1 MKMANEEVDDT
12 EFFQQDFT
20 TASEWEI
27 FNARLEEIFHEWKL
41 SYGGASMGSPRAA
54 PLGPNQLSLC
64 EWTIAKEK
72 IKFADVEL
80 DVVRIK
86 ANVNSEEDAVAVGE
100 DVEPG
105 DCQAFVDLLANGND
119 YCIIDQKAAE
129 GELHPLAQW
138 YGLREFVVIVPVKGS
153 ITNESQIRI
162 LMSSIHIAVGESGC
176 DVPVFVQVLDKVQN
190 VFLGV
195 CESGSTRL
203 SFDIVHLNVTP
214 PTCRYL
220 SGLLD
225 VFKGKVGVP
234 YMDPV
239 AVSVRFTYSLSKFL
253 SASYVVPKK
262 VPFSP
267 NGDDEDT
274 GDAII
279 SLPFG
284 VAIDPVSELV
294 LHCTWPHVA
303 DNVVIDSQT
312 YSDFDPLTAP
322 LWSLR
327 AHFEDTPVCYMSDCI
342 QEFLQVSDS
351 RRAITEYFPELAFG
365 ATQNLEGS
373 KALERL
379 TESKIPTLTS
389 VLPGASS
396 SGSKQPDHIK
406 LEGPINDH
414 LLKDML
420 YYLFPDAQKDALQH
434 EYQMPS
440 PGQAEFDPL
449 KIKSANPDSLVHRLA
464 LLLAVCNSYYGG
476 KRAVAQLW
484 AEFSQE
490 MRYRVERCIQIPG

>member
-1 MKMANEEVDDT
+1 MLNEEVDDT

-41 SYGGASMGSPRAA
+41 SYGLSGSRR
-54 PLGPNQLSLC
+54 PLERNQLSLC
-64 EWTIAKEK
+64 EWTLSKEK

-80 DVVRIK
+80 DVVRFK
-86 ANVNSEEDAVAVGE
+86 VNAPEEELVFKEGDEPAV
-100 DVEPG
+100 
-105 DCQAFVDLLANGND
+105 DCQAFVDLMANEND
-119 YCIIDQKAAE
+119 YCTVDQKVD
-129 GELHPLAQW
+129 GDLHPLAQW
-138 YGLREFVVIVPVKGS
+138 YGLREFVVIVPVKNS

-162 LMSSIHIAVGESGC
+162 LMSSIHIAVSESSC

-203 SFDIVHLNVTP
+203 SFDIVHLNITP
-214 PTCRYL
+214 PTCKYL

-225 VFKGKVGVP
+225 VFKGKVGIP

-239 AVSVRFTYSLSKFL
+239 AVSVRFTYSLPRFL
-253 SASYVVPKK
+253 SASYVVSKK
-262 VPFSP
+262 VPFAD
-267 NGDDEDT
+267 NGTEENLK
-274 GDAII
+274 I

-284 VAIDPVSELV
+284 VEIDPVSELV
-294 LHCTWPHVA
+294 LYCTWPHVA

-322 LWSLR
+322 VWSLR
-327 AHFEDTPVCYMSDCI
+327 ARFEDAPVCYMSDCI
-342 QEFLQVSDS
+342 QEFLQVSGS
-351 RRAITEYFPELAFG
+351 RRALTEYFPELAFG
-365 ATQNLEGS
+365 STQNMEGT

-379 TESKIPTLTS
+379 TDSKIPTLSS
-389 VLPGASS
+389 VIPGIAAA
-396 SGSKQPDHIK
+396 GGAKKDEHK
-406 LEGPINDH
+406 LDGPLNDEQ
-414 LLKDML
+414 LKDML
-420 YYLFPDAQKDALQH
+420 YYLFPDAHKDVLY
-434 EYQMPS
+434 EYLAPT
-440 PGQAEFDPL
+440 PGQTDFDPL
-449 KIKSANPDSLVHRLA
+449 KIKSAWPDSLVHRLA
-464 LLLAVCNSYYGG
+464 TLLAVCNAYYGG